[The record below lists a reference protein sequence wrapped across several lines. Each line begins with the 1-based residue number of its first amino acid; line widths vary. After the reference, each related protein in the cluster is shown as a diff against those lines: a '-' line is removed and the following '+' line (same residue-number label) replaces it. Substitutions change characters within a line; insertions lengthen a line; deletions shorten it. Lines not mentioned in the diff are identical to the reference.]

1 MNNQT
6 QSEVD
11 DDMRIQQGFYS
22 CITAGFGIPQDD
34 NGVNSLVMN
43 PNLISMDKTER
54 MELACNELQIGK
66 RIQAEL
72 KQQGRTVTWLAKQ
85 LCMER
90 TSLYYTFRQNSI
102 DLALLMRISFHLNY
116 NFLQDVADAYKNCG
130 L

>member
-1 MNNQT
+1 MNKQT
-6 QSEVD
+6 QSEVG

-34 NGVNSLVMN
+34 IGANSLVIK

-72 KQQGRTVTWLAKQ
+72 KQQGRSVVWLARQ
-85 LCMER
+85 LNMER

-102 DLALLMRISFHLNY
+102 DVELLLRISFFLNH
-116 NFLQDVADAYKNCG
+116 NFLQDVVDVYRKYG